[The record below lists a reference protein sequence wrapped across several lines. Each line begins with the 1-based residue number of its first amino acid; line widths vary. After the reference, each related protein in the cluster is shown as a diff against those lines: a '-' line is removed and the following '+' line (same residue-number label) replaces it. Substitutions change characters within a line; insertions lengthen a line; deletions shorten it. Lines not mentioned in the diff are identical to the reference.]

1 MKKTYIKYIAA
12 LIIFGSNGA
21 VASMADTESYETV
34 FIRTLI
40 GSLFLAAVL
49 FISSLSKS
57 LKYSETDMGNG
68 NNKNMLPCG
77 KLRFFVLKIHA
88 ALRKEQKAVL
98 YTSLSGAA
106 MGMSWIL
113 LFEAYDI
120 IGVGVSSVLY
130 YCGPVIV
137 MALSPLIFGERLF
150 LKKGILLLHKQIFST
165 MKKIAAIHDLSGY
178 GRASLTVA
186 IPILSYMGYQVCPL
200 PTAILS
206 AHSEYKDFR
215 SFDLT
220 DQMQGIIDHWKE
232 LDLHFDALYSGYLAS
247 EKQMNIVSGFFDDFS
262 QDDNFILVDPVL
274 GDHGKLYPGM
284 DTGMITGMREL
295 CKKANVITPNL
306 TEAAFLLDTAPSP
319 HTPPAEAI
327 EWCKA
332 LSKLGPEYVIITSA
346 PSGNEKKVATLAYN
360 KNDERLW
367 RVSSDYVAAS
377 YPGTGDAFASV
388 ITGCLLN
395 GDSLPEAIE
404 RAVHFINMGIKATF
418 GYTHNPLDGMNQE
431 KVLHYLNESLPY
443 FTYELLPG

>member
-1 MKKTYIKYIAA
+1 
-12 LIIFGSNGA
+12 
-21 VASMADTESYETV
+21 
-34 FIRTLI
+34 
-40 GSLFLAAVL
+40 
-49 FISSLSKS
+49 
-57 LKYSETDMGNG
+57 
-68 NNKNMLPCG
+68 
-77 KLRFFVLKIHA
+77 
-88 ALRKEQKAVL
+88 
-98 YTSLSGAA
+98 
-106 MGMSWIL
+106 
-113 LFEAYDI
+113 
-120 IGVGVSSVLY
+120 
-130 YCGPVIV
+130 
-137 MALSPLIFGERLF
+137 
-150 LKKGILLLHKQIFST
+150 
-165 MKKIAAIHDLSGY
+165 
-178 GRASLTVA
+178 
-186 IPILSYMGYQVCPL
+186 
-200 PTAILS
+200 
-206 AHSEYKDFR
+206 
-215 SFDLT
+215 
-220 DQMQGIIDHWKE
+220 
-232 LDLHFDALYSGYLAS
+232 
-247 EKQMNIVSGFFDDFS
+247 
-262 QDDNFILVDPVL
+262 
-274 GDHGKLYPGM
+274 M
-284 DTGMITGMREL
+284 DTGMITGMREKS
-295 CKKANVITPNL
+295 KKANVITPNL